1 LGAAVIRCRESDKD
15 QIKIDNRAANKLQR
29 SSLKMSE
36 NTKTEKI
43 VGVKGMN
50 DILPADAPL
59 WELFENTVQTVLK
72 SYGFQQIRTPIVE
85 PTALFA
91 RGLGEVTD
99 IVEKEMYSFTDSM
112 NGDHLTLRPES
123 TAGVVRAALEHN
135 LTYDGPKRLWYAGPM
150 FRHER
155 PQRGRYRQF
164 HQIGAEAIGFTGPDI
179 DAELIMLCQRL
190 WDDLGLDNI
199 KLELNSIGNADE
211 RHRHRTDLVAYFEKH
226 AELLDADAKRRLHSN
241 PLRILD
247 TKNPAMQQMVN
258 AAPKLLDYLD
268 PESLAH
274 FEGVQKILRHNNIP
288 FTINPRLVRGM
299 DYYNRTVFEWV
310 TDQLGAQGTVC
321 GGGRYDPLVEM
332 FGGKPTPACGFA
344 IGVERVLD
352 LMKASGERFA
362 PNQCDV
368 YLVHQGDAAQLQ
380 AFVLAERLRDAGL
393 DVVLHC
399 ASAGAGSSFK
409 SQMKRADASG
419 AAFAVI
425 IGEDE
430 IAKNVAAVK
439 SLRSDDAE
447 NNQATVPFD
456 GVTNYV
462 VDQIVGADEH
472 DHSENI
478 HYHH

>member
-1 LGAAVIRCRESDKD
+1 
-15 QIKIDNRAANKLQR
+15 
-29 SSLKMSE
+29 MSE
-36 NTKTEKI
+36 NKKVEKI

-50 DILPADAPL
+50 DILPADAAL
-59 WELFENTVQTVLK
+59 WELFENTVESVLK

-85 PTALFA
+85 PTALFS
-91 RGLGEVTD
+91 RGLGAVTD

-112 NGDHLTLRPES
+112 NGDNLTLRPES
-123 TAGVVRAALEHN
+123 TASVVRATIEHN
-135 LTYDGPKRLWYAGPM
+135 LTYDGPKRLWYSGPM

-164 HQIGAEAIGFTGPDI
+164 HQVGAEAIGFTGPDI

-190 WDDLGLDNI
+190 WDDLGLENI
-199 KLELNSIGNADE
+199 KLELNSIGDAAERN
-211 RHRHRTDLVAYFEKH
+211 RHRADLIAYFEQHKD
-226 AELLDADAKRRLHSN
+226 LLDADAQRRLHSN

-247 TKNPAMQQMVN
+247 TKNPTMQEMVN
-258 AAPKLLDYLD
+258 GAPKLLDYLGE
-268 PESLAH
+268 ESRAH
-274 FEGVQKILRHNNIP
+274 FDGVQKILNYNNIP

-310 TDQLGAQGTVC
+310 TDQLGSQGTVC

-344 IGVERVLD
+344 MGVERLLE
-352 LMKASGERFA
+352 LMRASGEPVTR
-362 PNQCDV
+362 NECDV
-368 YLVHQGDAAQLQ
+368 YLVHQGEAAQLQ
-380 AFVLAERLRDAGL
+380 SFVLAERLRSAGL

-399 ASAGAGSSFK
+399 ASANSGGSFK

-419 AAFAVI
+419 AAYAVI

-430 IAKNVAAVK
+430 VANNTAAVK
-439 SLRSDDAE
+439 VLRAE
-447 NNQATVPFD
+447 AGTKEDGINQALVPFD
-456 GVTNYV
+456 DVTDYL
-462 VDQIVGADEH
+462 VDQIVGNDDHGH
-472 DHSENI
+472 DHDHQNV

>member
-1 LGAAVIRCRESDKD
+1 
-15 QIKIDNRAANKLQR
+15 
-29 SSLKMSE
+29 MSE
-36 NTKTEKI
+36 IKKAEKI

-50 DILPADAPL
+50 DILPVDAPL

-112 NGDHLTLRPES
+112 NGDNLTLRPES
-123 TAGVVRAALEHN
+123 TAGVVRAVLEHN

-164 HQIGAEAIGFTGPDI
+164 HQVGAEAIGFTGPDI

-199 KLELNSIGNADE
+199 RLELNSIGNADE
-211 RHRHRTDLVAYFEKH
+211 RNRHRADLVAYFEQHK
-226 AELLDADAKRRLHSN
+226 ELLDADAQRRLHSN

-258 AAPKLLDYLD
+258 AAPKLLDYLGE
-268 PESLAH
+268 ESRTH
-274 FEGVQKILRHNNIP
+274 FEGVQKILRHGNIP

-310 TDQLGAQGTVC
+310 TDQLGSQGTVC

-344 IGVERVLD
+344 IGVERLLE
-352 LMKASGERFA
+352 LMKASGEQFA

-368 YLVHQGDAAQLQ
+368 YVVHQGDAAQLQ

-399 ASAGAGSSFK
+399 ASTNAGGSFK

-419 AAFAVI
+419 AAYAVI

-430 IAKNVAAVK
+430 VAKGVAAVK
-439 SLRSDDAE
+439 AMRAGEAE
-447 NNQATVPFD
+447 NNQAMVAFD
-456 GVTNYV
+456 GVADYL

-472 DHSENI
+472 DHTEHV